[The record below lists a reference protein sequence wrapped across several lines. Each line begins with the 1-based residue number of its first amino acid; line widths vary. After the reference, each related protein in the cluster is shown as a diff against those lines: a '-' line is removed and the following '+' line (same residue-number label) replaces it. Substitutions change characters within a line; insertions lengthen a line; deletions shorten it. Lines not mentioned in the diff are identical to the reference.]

1 MLYVLG
7 SNRTLL
13 MTRLDVKTL
22 PWIFVITCLVASSF
36 AAKNDDKKALYS
48 KGMQAVNAGDAVTAR
63 DAFCELAGRDRGYYD
78 SAQQCQIYADAS
90 QRLLMRYKINY
101 GEALTLLAQDRF
113 EEATAKLRNVRGGD
127 YAMLAHQRLAEIP
140 QLRAMRSS
148 SQESIFERMMHVG
161 DSGTN
166 FAALCDGNE
175 DFEQRNRGDQHSTQS
190 LFCGGWVRGASQAV
204 RSQLITAT
212 NHDVCIPQ
220 SVTVGQQTRVL
231 LRYIQ
236 KHQAEKELP
245 ASELLTRALRESFPC
260 RLLKND
266 NEEMYESQLVS
277 PNR

>member
-1 MLYVLG
+1 MSLC
-7 SNRTLL
+7 LL
-13 MTRLDVKTL
+13 ATTAL
-22 PWIFVITCLVASSF
+22 
-36 AAKNDDKKALYS
+36 AAKNDDKKSLYS

-63 DAFCELAGRDRGYYD
+63 DAFCELAGRDRNYYD
-78 SAQQCQIYADAS
+78 AAQQCQIYADAS
-90 QRLLMRYKINY
+90 QRMLMRYKINY
-101 GEALTLLAQDRF
+101 GEGLTLLAQDRF
-113 EEATAKLRNVRGGD
+113 DEATAKLRNVKGGD
-127 YAMLAHQRLAEIP
+127 YALLAQERLAEIP
-140 QLRAMRSS
+140 KLKAMRAN

-161 DSGTN
+161 DSGTI
-166 FAALCDGNE
+166 FASLCDGNE

-220 SVTVGQQTRVL
+220 SVTVGLQTRVL

-245 ASELLTRALRESFPC
+245 TNELLMRAMRESYPC
-260 RLLKND
+260 RLLKSD
-266 NEEMYESQLVS
+266 QDDTMYESQLVVS